1 MPLKECGQRFACIL
15 LATWLGA
22 VYVWQKFRRERMLG
36 WIGVVEF
43 AERDAICFGFR
54 FRFGDGIG
62 LADIDSGG
70 KTHGL
75 HHTPWVAQVVASSK
89 MVCFRLTIINEMA
102 RAARR

>member
-1 MPLKECGQRFACIL
+1 
-15 LATWLGA
+15 
-22 VYVWQKFRRERMLG
+22 MLG

-54 FRFGDGIG
+54 FRFSDGIG

-75 HHTPWVAQVVASSK
+75 HHTPWVAQVAASIK
-89 MVCFRLTIINEMA
+89 MACLRLTNVDGISESRPTNRTA
-102 RAARR
+102 LAYTKVGNLNGPRHHFCLVLA